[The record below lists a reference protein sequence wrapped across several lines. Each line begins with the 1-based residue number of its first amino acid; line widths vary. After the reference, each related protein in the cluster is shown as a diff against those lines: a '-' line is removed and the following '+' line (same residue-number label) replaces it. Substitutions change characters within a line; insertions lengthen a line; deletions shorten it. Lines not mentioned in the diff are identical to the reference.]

1 MDSKRG
7 EGIIKKFQN
16 ELDIKQQEKNET
28 EKEIKIEIE
37 IEIEIDDVDKDI
49 NQLNWVKK
57 FGDTIKL
64 NMIIKINNKH
74 IPLIFYS
81 R

>member
-16 ELDIKQQEKNET
+16 EIDIKQQEKNET
-28 EKEIKIEIE
+28 EK
-37 IEIEIDDVDKDI
+37 EIEIDDVDKDI